1 MVNDIVVGILTYLAI
16 KALEKLIEYIVK
28 KRFKRN

>member
-16 KALEKLIEYIVK
+16 KALEKLIEYIDISF
-28 KRFKRN
+28 RDT

>member
-16 KALEKLIEYIVK
+16 KALEKLIEYIVST
-28 KRFKRN
+28 